1 MLDEMLRVG
10 TRCIVSFPNLGYHEH
25 RKRLATE
32 GRAPRLVHGSKEEQW
47 YDTDDVRFLTLAD
60 FEDFCEQK
68 GFRIHHCIA
77 LDTRQQMPVEKNP
90 NENAD
95 VAIVVL
101 SR

>member
-10 TRCIVSFPNLGYHEH
+10 TRCIVSFPNLGYHKH
-25 RKRLATE
+25 RQRLAEE
-32 GRAPRLVHGSKEEQW
+32 GRAPRIDHSDEEHW
-47 YDTDDVRFLTLAD
+47 YNTDDVRFLTLAD

-68 GFRIHHCIA
+68 GFRIHQCIA
-77 LDTRQQMPVEKNP
+77 LDTRQHRPVVQNP